1 VIRLVFL
8 PLIEKRRKELIK
20 NIKKIGKESKV
31 ARRVIIRDVNEV
43 LKAKKK
49 ATEIIEDKLKVRE
62 KDIKK
67 VIGEYITK
75 VDKLVLVKEQ

>member
-1 VIRLVFL
+1 MRLVFL
-8 PLIEKRRKELIK
+8 PLIRGGRKELVES
-20 NIKKIGKESKV
+20 IKKIGKESKV

>member
-1 VIRLVFL
+1 MIRLVFL

-75 VDKLVLVKEQ
+75 VDKLVLVKEE

>member
-1 VIRLVFL
+1 MIGLVFL

>member
-75 VDKLVLVKEQ
+75 VDKLVLVKEE

>member
-1 VIRLVFL
+1 VIGLVFL

>member
-1 VIRLVFL
+1 MIRLVFL